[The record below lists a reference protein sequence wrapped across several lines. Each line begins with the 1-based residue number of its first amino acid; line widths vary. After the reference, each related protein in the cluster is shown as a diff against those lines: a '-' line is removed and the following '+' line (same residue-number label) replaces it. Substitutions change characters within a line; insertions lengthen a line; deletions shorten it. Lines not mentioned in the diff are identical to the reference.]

1 MDVFGKYYSV
11 KEIFDCIARDERYFG
26 SDGGLTIGGGEAT
39 YFPDFTLELIRMC
52 HDNYIHVALDTCGF
66 IETENGRKCLE
77 EADLV
82 LFDLKGMDD
91 AQHRIN
97 TGVSNQLIHKNLR
110 YRDSL
115 GKDIIVRVPII
126 PGYNASE
133 ENLNQTADF
142 LKTLRSIRRV
152 DLLPVHK
159 YGMIKYEQLG
169 KDYAIADVT
178 AYSKEEEAH
187 FVELFR
193 KRGLNV
199 QIGG

>member
-1 MDVFGKYYSV
+1 
-11 KEIFDCIARDERYFG
+11 
-26 SDGGLTIGGGEAT
+26 
-39 YFPDFTLELIRMC
+39 MC

-169 KDYAIADVT
+169 MDYAIADVT
-178 AYSKEEEAH
+178 AYSKEEEAY

>member
-1 MDVFGKYYSV
+1 M
-11 KEIFDCIARDERYFG
+11 
-26 SDGGLTIGGGEAT
+26 
-39 YFPDFTLELIRMC
+39 
-52 HDNYIHVALDTCGF
+52 
-66 IETENGRKCLE
+66 
-77 EADLV
+77 
-82 LFDLKGMDD
+82 
-91 AQHRIN
+91 
-97 TGVSNQLIHKNLR
+97 IHKNLR

-199 QIGG
+199 QIVG